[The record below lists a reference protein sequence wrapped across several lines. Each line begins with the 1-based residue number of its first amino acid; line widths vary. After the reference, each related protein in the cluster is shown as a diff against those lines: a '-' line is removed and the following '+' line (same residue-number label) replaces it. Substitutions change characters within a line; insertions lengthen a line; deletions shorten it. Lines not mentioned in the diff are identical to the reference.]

1 MDAIVTAGGIPK
13 PEEPLYEYTQGTNK
27 AMLDILGKPM
37 VQWVLDALEKAD
49 LIDSIILVGLTEDEG
64 LVGDKI
70 KAYIPNQGEMLA
82 NARAGMEKVREVN
95 PQAELVLFV
104 SSDIPGIQPEIVDW
118 IIENST
124 KLDADLYYH
133 VVEKKVME
141 ERYPESKR
149 SYTRLKD
156 VEVCGADLNIARILI
171 DKEQDSLWERLF
183 DARKS
188 VVKQASLIGW
198 DTLFLL
204 LTRQVTLEKA
214 ARRVSKKIHL
224 RGEAVLCPYAEVA
237 MDVDKPFQYEI
248 LRADLEKQRAGGG

>member
-13 PEEPLYEYTQGTNK
+13 PGEPLYEYTQGTNK
-27 AMLDILGKPM
+27 AMLDLLGKPM
-37 VQWVLDALEKAD
+37 AQWVLDALDQAD
-49 LIDSIILVGLTEDEG
+49 TVDAIVLVGLTEADG
-64 LVGDKI
+64 LVGKKI

-82 NARAGMEKVREVN
+82 NARAGMEKVREIN

-104 SSDIPGIQPEIVDW
+104 SSDIPGIQPEIVNW
-118 IIENST
+118 VVKNAEKSE
-124 KLDADLYYH
+124 ADLYYH
-133 VVEKKVME
+133 VVEKSVME
-141 ERYPESKR
+141 TRYPESKR

-156 VEVCGADLNIARILI
+156 VVVCGADLNIARILL
-171 DKEQDSLWERLF
+171 DKDQDSLWERLF

-214 ARRVSKKIHL
+214 AEKVSRKIHL
-224 RGEAVLCPYAEVA
+224 HGKAVLCPYAEVA

-248 LRADLEKQRAGGG
+248 LRADLEKQRADLN